1 MAMRGPT
8 ELQTSLCPHAA
19 RPGEGRN
26 AGFAPSH
33 HPLTTAATTTTLGVL
48 TALPAAPG
56 QSFYLSTLPS
66 QSRKQLQHWHLQ
78 GWRSSS
84 SHFDAALHNSALR
97 QAVGPA
103 ASTFQLWKESPKREK
118 VSGRAVQ
125 CCWDLLP
132 PCGCSSSHVG
142 TAKSCGDEH
151 RPECTAQICDS

>member
-1 MAMRGPT
+1 MRGPT
-8 ELQTSLCPHAA
+8 ELQTSLYPHAA

-56 QSFYLSTLPS
+56 QSFSLSTLPS

-103 ASTFQLWKESPKREK
+103 AFSCGRNPQREK
-118 VSGRAVQ
+118 RCRAG
-125 CCWDLLP
+125 L
-132 PCGCSSSHVG
+132 CSAAG
-142 TAKSCGDEH
+142 TFCLRVAAAH
-151 RPECTAQICDS
+151 LM